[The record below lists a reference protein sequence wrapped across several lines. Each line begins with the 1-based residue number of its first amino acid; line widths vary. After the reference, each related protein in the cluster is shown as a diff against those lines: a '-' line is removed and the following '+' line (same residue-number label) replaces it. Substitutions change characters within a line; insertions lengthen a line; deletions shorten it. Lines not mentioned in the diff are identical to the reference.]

1 MERTYLYFQPE
12 YVSKFKCDGAK
23 CNARCCKGWTI
34 TIDKATYEKYSA
46 LADAHEIIPHIK
58 FNSEKK
64 SYVMKLDE
72 KFFCPM
78 LTENN
83 LCRLQRDYGEEFLS
97 VTCSS
102 YPRHTYNFGKFF
114 ERSLT
119 MTCPVAAEL
128 ILFQEE
134 PIEFKLVEV
143 PEKIHNNGGKIA
155 IETFRIPE
163 EYLSV
168 FFEIQIAMISIL
180 QERRFFIDQRL
191 IVLGIFLD
199 KLQDIFSDKDTLLK
213 LVTTYESEEFLMG
226 EIAPLLRGFSLDA
239 KNFIF
244 LITKF
249 LDFTF
254 DYIQS
259 VEGKEFI
266 KAFAE
271 VLKIAPDEKSRLN
284 VAKVATNY
292 KSLVGEREK
301 FLAKYSPLLENY
313 LVNELFMYSYP
324 WRFNKENMTRNF
336 AVFLI
341 SYKIFELMIFSAVQ
355 KGLDS
360 KDDILKLVDWFTS
373 KTNHNKNFY
382 DRFFELLTDID
393 DIFLLMSCLL
403 CGVPER
409 KN

>member
-1 MERTYLYFQPE
+1 MSMERTYLYFQPE

-23 CNARCCKGWTI
+23 CNARCCKGWSI
-34 TIDKATYEKYSA
+34 SIDKASYEKYSA
-46 LADAHEIIPHIK
+46 LADAQEIIPHIN

-72 KFFCPM
+72 KNFCPM

-102 YPRHTYNFGKFF
+102 YPRHTYNLGKFF

-128 ILFQEE
+128 ILFQEQ

-143 PEKIHNNGGKIA
+143 PEKIHSNGGKIQ
-155 IETFRIPE
+155 IGTFLIPE
-163 EYLSV
+163 KYLSV
-168 FFEIQIAMISIL
+168 VFEIQLAMISIL
-180 QERRFFIDQRL
+180 QERRFSIDQRL
-191 IVLGIFLD
+191 IVLGIFFD
-199 KLQDIFSDKDTLLK
+199 KLQDVFSDKDELLK
-213 LVTTYESEEFLMG
+213 LVTMYESEEFLMG

-244 LITKF
+244 LIVKF
-249 LDFTF
+249 LDFAF
-254 DYIQS
+254 DSLKS
-259 VEGKEFI
+259 VEGEDFI

-271 VLKIAPDEKSRLN
+271 VLKIKPDEKSILN
-284 VAKVATNY
+284 VAEAAAHY
-292 KSLVGEREK
+292 ESLADEREK
-301 FLAKYSPLLENY
+301 FLVKYSSLLENY
-313 LVNELFMYSYP
+313 LVNELFTYSYP
-324 WRFNKENMTRNF
+324 WRFKKENMTRNF

-341 SYKIFELMIFSAVQ
+341 SYKIFELIIFSATQ

-360 KDDILKLVDWFTS
+360 KDDILKLVDWFTA
-373 KTNHNKNFY
+373 KTNHNKTLY
-382 DRFFELLTDID
+382 DRFFELLTGID
-393 DIFLLMSCLL
+393 DIFLIMNCLL
-403 CGVPER
+403 RG
-409 KN
+409 